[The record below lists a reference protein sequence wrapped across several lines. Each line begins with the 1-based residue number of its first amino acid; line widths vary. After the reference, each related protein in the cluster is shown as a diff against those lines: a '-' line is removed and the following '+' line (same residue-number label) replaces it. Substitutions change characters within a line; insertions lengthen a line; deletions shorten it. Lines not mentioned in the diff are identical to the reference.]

1 MKTKKKLLLLFFGL
15 LLTFL
20 LPNYAMASLTGDI
33 PDGAKTHAGSRV
45 NVCYRKSDGSFVT
58 MNISKGRLKS
68 QKLHDGDEYLINNK
82 CGATTPTLQC
92 PSGKVYNKTSNSCVT
107 PSTGNVDAPTILDA
121 NGTLLDFSAPVLLS
135 GTGSA
140 GGTGTASV
148 GAVYKYDN
156 VITLNGVQVDALV
169 KVTGATNS
177 SITTF
182 DRANPN
188 NGSPYTVSS
197 GASVADSK
205 FFAPEITTTAAQGRI
220 DFLISFQDISG
231 NPVTLLNVYGN
242 TIDIDGMGNIGQSE
256 FVEYGGFASYEMAS
270 NTDLTAQVGSDGV
283 KRKFVGKG
291 GYGGLTLNDV
301 GRVQTKF
308 DSISTLEISMGSTW
322 NSGYR
327 LYGSAFVKHNL
338 TSPVTNTPPTVNSQ
352 TTSNTRPPITGGK
365 GSSTTVSVVV
375 KDSASATV
383 ASGNATVSGTTWT
396 FTPATAL
403 LAGNYDVFAT
413 GSNGLVDQSDDELTI
428 LLTCTLPNVINA
440 AGTACVPPI
449 VCTLPD
455 FRNPDTNTCITPT
468 PATCPTLE
476 AISATI
482 PSYALSDNGNKV
494 TICHLTSSKTNPFNV
509 ITISTNAL
517 NTHLN
522 NHGDYFSKTGACPT
536 DAVPCP
542 PMVCTAPYTLN
553 AAGDACVIQDVSP
566 TVTLGQ
572 TATDY
577 AVPVIT
583 GGVFGTSTT
592 LTITVKNTATNAITT
607 IGTATKTAS
616 NGWTVTGTA
625 NLVAGTYDVI
635 ATGDSGLVDGTLN
648 ELIVSA
654 GVKPT
659 VTLGQTATDYAVPVL
674 TGTFGT
680 STSLTITVKN
690 TTTNTITTI
699 GTVTKGAS
707 DNWTVT
713 GTANLVAGTY
723 DVIATGDAAH
733 GGLVDT
739 TPNELTV
746 SPSVK
751 PTVTLGQ
758 TATDYAVPVITGGV
772 FGTSATLTI
781 TVKNTATNAITTIGT
796 ATKTAA
802 NGWTVT
808 GTVNLVAGTYDVI
821 ATGDAAHGT
830 LVDITLNELVVS
842 AGVKPTVDNKTT
854 TDKVAVPLTGTAGS
868 STSLI
873 ITVKNASN
881 AVVATSPTITP
892 TGSTWTY
899 TPPVLAIGTYNV
911 VATGDAAHG
920 SLVDISSGELV
931 VSTAPIPTV
940 TAMLPTTDTTPV
952 ITGTVGTVGL
962 SAGEAFSVKV
972 NNVTYNNGNAALV
985 IATTNWTLTIPTA
998 LNVGKYDVDAVRGTG
1013 AAAVADVTSKELEII
1028 GTRPTVANINQVTN
1042 DTTPVITGGFG
1053 GIDLGANEA
1062 FSVTVNGIIYN
1073 KGDGNLVALN
1083 SLWTLTIP
1091 PANALKVGDYEVK
1104 AVRNLTL
1111 EDLSSNELHIAINP
1125 PTVES
1130 QKVRERLPIVIKGTV
1145 GDVGLDAT
1153 STFTVTVNSKTYTYH
1168 TDAALAVSGTV
1179 WTLTIPTTE
1188 VFPAATYEVVATRDG
1203 TLVDGSSGE
1212 LIIEALSPPT
1222 VESQTTFDTTPIIKG
1237 TVGDVAL
1244 STGEVFTVLVNGVT
1258 YTAGDGKLVVSTLA
1272 WTLTIPENSPISG
1285 SATPYPVTASRT
1297 LLADTKTGTGNLTIT
1312 PCVLPKVVNAAGTE
1326 CINPTPTVVSQPALS
1341 TSLTVT
1347 PTITGT
1353 VGEVALGSTETF
1365 VVTVNQKSYP
1375 KGNAALVISG
1385 MNWTLTIPATDAIPV
1400 GTYDV
1405 EALRNNVS
1413 KDKTAGELIV
1423 NLACVAPQVPSS
1435 TRTNC
1440 VSEAFFPAVDTLSTD
1455 DSTPVVTGK
1464 VGESVLGGDENFTVE
1479 VNGMVY
1485 QNSQLTISGLTW
1497 SLEIPL
1503 ANKLTANTYEVVA
1516 TRNDVDKDK
1525 SSNELTIKSCDSP
1538 KRIDA
1543 TTGDCSQVSL
1553 IPTVT
1558 PSASHNV
1565 QDSRIVVEGTVG
1577 DVPLTTQERTDNAFI
1592 VTVTEHG
1599 NSSNTLTGALT
1610 VSGTNWTFQIT
1621 TPKVGTFDVNAAR
1634 GSEVDITDSELVITG
1649 NVCCIGGVTTQCPT
1663 TESSIS
1669 VPNYTGECDVP
1680 VCPATNAAGKCTSPL
1695 PDPDKEETL
1704 PSKPENKVPEAIVP
1718 PAELGYCDDGGKR
1731 SYGAS
1736 TSGVTIKRA
1745 RIANAETT
1753 GGTFESNAL
1762 VGMKVIYGTLTAGSY
1777 DDTDNSCQQ
1786 GYCTNKTITGATL
1799 TGAIVDIANDYID
1812 AAGNII
1818 DTNNRGIALKGGVTN
1833 PESFKKDGVTKLYAT
1848 ITSGMITAGTDTEGN
1863 PVRGSITNGLF
1874 ASAITHGTTVLT
1886 KGRRTQGTLTNATI
1900 SGATITT
1907 VDGDSVISVVG
1918 CDRSLDSM
1926 HTPCT
1931 VGIITS
1937 GTMEAGAKTFG
1948 TVENGT
1954 LTNAT
1959 ITGSNHCFSSGT
1971 VGSKGQLNW
1980 KEVIKQ

>member
-1 MKTKKKLLLLFFGL
+1 MNTQKKLLLLFFGL

-45 NVCYRKSDGSFVT
+45 NVCYKKEDGSFVT

-68 QKLHDGDEYLINNK
+68 QKLHDRDEFLVNGK
-82 CGATTPTLQC
+82 CKDSNTSPTLQC
-92 PSGKVYNKTSNSCVT
+92 PTGKIYNKTSNSCVT
-107 PSTGNVDAPTILDA
+107 PTTGNVDAPTILDN
-121 NGTLLDFSAPVLLS
+121 NGTLLDFSAPALIS
-135 GTGSA
+135 GTA
-140 GGTGTASV
+140 NTLN
-148 GAVYKYDN
+148 AVYKYDD
-156 VITLNGVQVDALV
+156 VFISSDGVHVDALV
-169 KVTGATNS
+169 KITGATDS
-177 SITTF
+177 SVTTF
-182 DRANPN
+182 DRNDPN
-188 NGSPYTVSS
+188 GGSPYTVSS
-197 GASVADSK
+197 GASVDDSK
-205 FFAPEITTTAAQGRI
+205 FFAPEITTTAAQGRV

-242 TIDIDGMGNIGQSE
+242 TIDIDGPGGSGSAGKSE
-256 FVEYGGFASYEMAS
+256 FVEYGGFVSYEMAS
-270 NTDLTAQVGSDGV
+270 NTNLTAQVGSDGV
-283 KRKFVGKG
+283 KRKFIGSGVM
-291 GYGGLTLNDV
+291 YSGLVLNDI

-322 NSGYR
+322 NSGVR
-327 LYGSAFVKHNL
+327 LYGTAFVKHNL

-352 TTSNTRPPITGGK
+352 TTTNTKPPITGGK
-365 GSSTTVSVVV
+365 GSSPTISSIAV
-375 KDSASATV
+375 KN
-383 ASGNATVSGTTWT
+383 SGNVITTLSGSLTYPTATTWQFIPT
-396 FTPATAL
+396 SP
-403 LAGNYDVFAT
+403 LAIDTYDVIAT

-440 AGTACVPPI
+440 AGTACVAPI

-455 FRNPDTNTCITPT
+455 VRDPDTNTCITP
-468 PATCPTLE
+468 A
-476 AISATI
+476 
-482 PSYALSDNGNKV
+482 
-494 TICHLTSSKTNPFNV
+494 FV
-509 ITISTNAL
+509 I
-517 NTHLN
+517 
-522 NHGDYFSKTGACPT
+522 
-536 DAVPCP
+536 
-542 PMVCTAPYTLN
+542 
-553 AAGDACVIQDVSP
+553 P
-566 TVTLGQ
+566 TVDLGQ

-592 LTITVKNTATNAITT
+592 LTITVKNSTTNVITT

-616 NGWTVTGTA
+616 NGWTVTGTS
-625 NLVAGTYDVI
+625 NLAAGTYDVI
-635 ATGDSGLVDGTLN
+635 ATGDSGLVDATLN

-654 GVKPT
+654 SVIPT
-659 VTLGQTATDYAVPVL
+659 VANKTTTDKVAVPL
-674 TGTFGT
+674 TGTAGT
-680 STSLTITVKN
+680 STTLIITVKN
-690 TTTNTITTI
+690 ASNVVVATSPSITP
-699 GTVTKGAS
+699 
-707 DNWTVT
+707 
-713 GTANLVAGTY
+713 TANAWTYTPPVLPAGTY
-723 DVIATGDAAH
+723 NVVATG
-733 GGLVDT
+733 
-739 TPNELTV
+739 N
-746 SPSVK
+746 
-751 PTVTLGQ
+751 
-758 TATDYAVPVITGGV
+758 TG
-772 FGTSATLTI
+772 
-781 TVKNTATNAITTIGT
+781 
-796 ATKTAA
+796 
-802 NGWTVT
+802 
-808 GTVNLVAGTYDVI
+808 
-821 ATGDAAHGT
+821 
-830 LVDITLNELVVS
+830 LVDITSGELVVS
-842 AGVKPTVDNKTT
+842 ASVIPTVDNKTTTDKVAVPLTGTAGTSTTLVITVKNASNTIVATSPTITPTANAWTYTPPVLPAGTYNVVATGNTGLVDITSGELVVSASVIPTVDNKTT

-899 TPPVLAIGTYNV
+899 TPPVLTIGTYNV
-911 VATGDAAHG
+911 IATGDAAHG
-920 SLVDISSGELV
+920 SLVDTSSGELV
-931 VSTAPIPTV
+931 VSTAPMPTV
-940 TAMLPTTDTTPV
+940 TSMLPTTDTTPV

-972 NNVTYNNGNAALV
+972 NNVTYNKGDAALV
-985 IATTNWTLTIPTA
+985 ITTTNWTLTIPTA

-1013 AAAVADVTSKELEII
+1013 AAAVPDGTSQELEII

-1042 DTTPVITGGFG
+1042 DTTPIITGGFG
-1053 GIDLGANEA
+1053 GTDLGANEA

-1104 AVRNLTL
+1104 AIRNLTL

-1130 QKVRERLPIVIKGTV
+1130 QTVRERLPIVIKGTV

-1285 SATPYPVTASRT
+1285 SATPYPVVASRT
-1297 LLADTKTGTGNLTIT
+1297 LLADTKTGTGDLTIT
-1312 PCVLPKVVNAAGTE
+1312 PCALPKVVNAAGTE
-1326 CINPTPTVVSQPALS
+1326 CIDPTPTVVSQPALS

-1353 VGEVALGSTETF
+1353 VGEVVLGSTETF
-1365 VVTVNQKSYP
+1365 VVKVNTKSYP

-1413 KDKTAGELIV
+1413 KDKTVGELIV
-1423 NLACVAPQVPSS
+1423 NLVCVAPQIPSS

-1479 VNGMVY
+1479 VNGVVY
-1485 QNSQLTISGLTW
+1485 QNSQLTISGLIW

-1503 ANKLTANTYEVVA
+1503 ANKLTANTYDVVA
-1516 TRNDVDKDK
+1516 TRNGVDKDT
-1525 SSNELTIKSCDSP
+1525 SSNELTIKPCDSP

-1543 TTGDCSQVSL
+1543 NTGDCSQVSL
-1553 IPTVT
+1553 VPTVT
-1558 PSASHNV
+1558 ASASHNI
-1565 QDSRIVVEGTVG
+1565 QDSRIVVAGTVG
-1577 DVPLTTQERTDNAFI
+1577 DVPLTTQELTNNAFT

-1599 NSSNTLTGALT
+1599 NSSNTLTGALIVT
-1610 VSGTNWTFQIT
+1610 GTNWTFQIT
-1621 TPKVGTFDVNAAR
+1621 TPKAGTFDVNAVR
-1634 GSEVDITDSELVITG
+1634 GSEADITDSELVITG
-1649 NVCCIGGVTTQCPT
+1649 NVCCISGTTTQCPT
-1663 TESSIS
+1663 TIS
-1669 VPNYTGECDVP
+1669 VPDYSGECDVP

-1704 PSKPENKVPEAIVP
+1704 PSKLENKVPEAIVP

-1812 AAGNII
+1812 GAGNIV